1 MNLLLMTSNINR
13 LRFSPCT
20 LISAVVVRIV
30 DCRRWSCTLL
40 TYHHCIF
47 MVNILAYKRYCSMQI
62 YAFPLN
68 TGPLCQ
74 TTCSYGLLIFKI
86 RREETSQMYKADWK
100 MKTQLKHNRYAM
112 VVEPVYNQMSTV
124 NTCTSTFFKY
134 MYFYI
139 FQVHVHDTYYCY
151 YIVPRYVLFPYVYYF
166 DTHRFDGYFI
176 LE

>member
-1 MNLLLMTSNINR
+1 MNLLPMTSNINR
-13 LRFSPCT
+13 SRFGPCT
-20 LISAVVVRIV
+20 LISALVVRIV
-30 DCRRWSCTLL
+30 DCRRWYCTLL

-112 VVEPVYNQMSTV
+112 VVEPVYNQMSTM

-134 MYFYI
+134 MYMAHTTATMLYPGTSCF
-139 FQVHVHDTYYCY
+139 HMCT
-151 YIVPRYVLFPYVYYF
+151 
-166 DTHRFDGYFI
+166 I
-176 LE
+176 LILIGSMGTLSWSNKNCQR